1 MLIHIKSEL
10 DMENLTPEN
19 VAHIKE
25 MLTKQLNE
33 LLTTAE
39 QTVGQLI
46 KSDTQLADPLD
57 RASLDND
64 RNYTLRIR
72 SRESHLIKKIKTTL
86 SKIEDGS
93 FGICDECEEQI
104 GLARLYARPV
114 TAYCIQCKTKME
126 AFEKVSGF

>member
-1 MLIHIKSEL
+1 MLIPTKSESQ
-10 DMENLTPEN
+10 MENLTPED
-19 VAHIKE
+19 VAMFKKI
-25 MLTKQLNE
+25 LTDQLYE
-33 LLTTAE
+33 LLTNAE
-39 QTVGQLI
+39 KTVGLLVQ
-46 KSDTQLADPLD
+46 SDTQSADPLD
-57 RASLDND
+57 RASLDSD

-93 FGICDECEEQI
+93 FGICEECEEQI
-104 GLARLYARPV
+104 GLARLQARPV